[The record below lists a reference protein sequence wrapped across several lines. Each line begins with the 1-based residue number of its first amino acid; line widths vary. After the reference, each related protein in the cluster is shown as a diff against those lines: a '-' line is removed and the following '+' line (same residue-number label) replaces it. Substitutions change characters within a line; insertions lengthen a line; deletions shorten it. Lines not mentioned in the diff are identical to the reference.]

1 MRAIINMA
9 RLHLTLVFQDRS
21 TWIQAFA
28 VPIIFMVILA
38 AAIPDGSVEILL
50 DVVDDDRS
58 EASQDFITQLEN
70 SSGDSETIIICVY
83 GSDDNPNACELSKD
97 DKFETDRVKDG
108 IVAATV
114 VIPENFGSTILNGQS
129 AEIAYQNSDQF
140 NSPTIARTA
149 IETAISRYGGS
160 ILIATIGTDIGTG
173 TFDAYQNDVE
183 RQSAFSILLQSARE
197 ETNIP
202 LVHVDKESSRENVVA
217 GTGSRQSVPGMGSMF
232 VMFSLL
238 SLSQFLVE
246 ERNQG
251 TLQRLFTI
259 PTAKANIVIGK
270 IAGAFAFGF
279 LQFMI
284 FIAFG
289 TLLDIDWGSDYLAVI
304 VLVASFCLA
313 GTALG
318 FALAT
323 LVRTVDQAGGMI
335 TLMGLTLAP
344 LGGAWWPLEIVPD
357 FMKTVG
363 HISPIAWLM
372 DGFRELL
379 YFNGTLVDILPMSAV
394 LVGMAA
400 VFTIFAVW
408 RFRYE

>member
-9 RLHLTLVFQDRS
+9 RLHLTLAFQDRA

-28 VPIIFMVILA
+28 VPVVLMFILS

-50 DVVDDDRS
+50 DVVDNDQS
-58 EASQDFITQLEN
+58 PASQDFIAQLEN
-70 SSGDSETIIICVY
+70 SGGDSETIVVCRY
-83 GSDDNPNACELSKD
+83 GFDDNPDACELD
-97 DKFETDRVKDG
+97 ADEDFNPDRVKDG
-108 IVAATV
+108 DAAATV
-114 VIPENFGSTILNGQS
+114 VIPENFQTGIMSGQTAQIDYLS
-129 AEIAYQNSDQF
+129 SEQF

-149 IETAISRYGGS
+149 VETAISRYGGS
-160 ILIATIGTDIGTG
+160 ILIATIGTNIGAEE
-173 TFDAYQNDVE
+173 FDAYSDEAE
-183 RQSAFSILLQSARE
+183 RQESFTSLLQSARDV
-197 ETNIP
+197 TSSPI
-202 LVHVDKESSRENVVA
+202 VRVDEESSRDEAVV

-232 VMFSLL
+232 VLFSLL

-251 TLQRLFTI
+251 TLYRLFTV
-259 PTAKANIVIGK
+259 PTAKSNIVLGK
-270 IAGAFAFGF
+270 ILGAFIFGF
-279 LQFMI
+279 LQFMV

-289 TLLDIDWGSDYLAVI
+289 TLMDINWGDDYLAIV
-304 VLVASFCLA
+304 VLVASYCLA

-323 LVRTVDQAGGMI
+323 FVRTADQAAGII

-344 LGGAWWPLEIVPD
+344 LGGAWWPLEIVPE
-357 FMKTVG
+357 FMQTIG
-363 HISPIAWLM
+363 HISPIAWSM

-379 YFNGTLVDILPMSAV
+379 YYNGGLVEILPMSAV

-400 VFTIFAVW
+400 LFSTFAVW

>member
-9 RLHLTLVFQDRS
+9 RLHLTLAFQDRA

-28 VPIIFMVILA
+28 VPVVIMFILS

-50 DVVDDDRS
+50 DIVDNDQS
-58 EASQDFITQLEN
+58 AASHDFITQLEN
-70 SSGDSETIIICVY
+70 SGGESETIIVCVY
-83 GSDDNPNACELSKD
+83 GSDDNPVACELNAD
-97 DKFETDRVKDG
+97 DDFNADRVKDG
-108 IVAATV
+108 DAAATI
-114 VIPENFGSTILNGQS
+114 VIPQDFGTTILSGQTVQIDYLS
-129 AEIAYQNSDQF
+129 SDQF
-140 NSPTIARTA
+140 NSPTIARTVV
-149 IETAISRYGGS
+149 ETAVNRYGSS
-160 ILIATIGTDIGTG
+160 ILIATIGTDVAAEE
-173 TFDAYQNDVE
+173 FDAYQDDAE
-183 RQSAFSILLQSARE
+183 RQSAFTTLLQSAHDQ
-197 ETNIP
+197 TNSP
-202 LVHVDKESSRENVVA
+202 LVRVKQESSRDEAVV

-232 VMFSLL
+232 VLFSLL

-251 TLQRLFTI
+251 TLYRLFTV
-259 PTAKANIVIGK
+259 PTAKVNIVLGK
-270 IAGAFAFGF
+270 ILGAFTFGF

-289 TLLDIDWGSDYLAVI
+289 TLIDINWGDDFLAVI
-304 VLVASFCLA
+304 VLVAAYCMA

-323 LVRTVDQAGGMI
+323 LVRTTDQAAGI
-335 TLMGLTLAP
+335 VTLMGLTLAP

-363 HISPIAWLM
+363 HISPIAWSM

-379 YFNGTLVDILPMSAV
+379 YFNGGLVDILPMAAV
-394 LVGMAA
+394 LVGMSILFA
-400 VFTIFAVW
+400 TFAVW